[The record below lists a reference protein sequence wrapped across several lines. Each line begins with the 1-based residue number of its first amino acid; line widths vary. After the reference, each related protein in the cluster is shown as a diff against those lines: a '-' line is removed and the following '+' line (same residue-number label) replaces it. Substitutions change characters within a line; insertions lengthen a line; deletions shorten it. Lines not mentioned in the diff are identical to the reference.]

1 MKNKPILPLIVSIFA
16 MILGLG
22 ACGGLNNS
30 SHEPEVNKKTIVD
43 ASIDNNVL
51 LVGEETFV
59 DSSLEGL
66 TYRSSNP
73 SIATVDEE
81 VGLWEWMARK

>member
-1 MKNKPILPLIVSIFA
+1 MKNKPILPLIVSTFA

-22 ACGGLNNS
+22 ACGWLNNN

-59 DSSLEGL
+59 DSSLG
-66 TYRSSNP
+66 RSN
-73 SIATVDEE
+73 
-81 VGLWEWMARK
+81 L